1 MNLEQMI
8 EAAKAN
14 DAAFKE
20 IYDLTINRVYSFV
33 LLRIRDRSEAHDI
46 CQDIYSSL
54 WKMLPKFKYI
64 SDAHFFAYLFQIA
77 RRTLIKAR
85 MKWKGQ
91 VDLEE
96 IYDLPSNEKG
106 PEDYRILLS
115 CLQKLKDNERTVLEL
130 RYFEDMKFGEI
141 AAMLG
146 VTENNAKVLH
156 HRAIQKLKDMLQMYG
171 SAIDFGSY

>member
-1 MNLEQMI
+1 MNLEKMI

-33 LLRIRDRSEAHDI
+33 LLRIKDKGEAHDI
-46 CQDIYSSL
+46 CQEIYSSF
-54 WKMLPKFKYI
+54 WKMLPRFEYI
-64 SDAHFFAYLFQIA
+64 SDAHFFAYLFKIA
-77 RRTLIKAR
+77 RRQLIKAR
-85 MKWKGQ
+85 MKTVGR

-96 IYDLPSNEKG
+96 IYDIPAEEPAK
-106 PEDYRILLS
+106 EDYRLLLLH
-115 CLQKLKDNERTVLEL
+115 LQGLKEKERTVLEL

-156 HRAIQKLKDMLQMYG
+156 HRALKKLKEKLQIYE
-171 SAIDFGSY
+171 

>member
-8 EAAKAN
+8 ERAKAN

-54 WKMLPKFKYI
+54 WRMLPKFKYI

-85 MKWKGQ
+85 MKSRGK

-96 IYDLPSNEKG
+96 IYDIPSDEKEN
-106 PEDYRILLS
+106 EDYRILLS
-115 CLQKLKDNERTVLEL
+115 AIEKLKDNERTVLEL

-146 VTENNAKVLH
+146 VTENNAKVMH
-156 HRAIQKLKDMLQMYG
+156 HRAIQKLQKKLQMYA
-171 SAIDFGSY
+171 STIDFG